1 MLEDVKINVKIKLS
15 VLWLFVVG
23 SLLAGS
29 VIFFMVPGVI
39 DEIRVGEIVGM
50 QATDELLLIMAII
63 YFWIP
68 LVMAVMS
75 ISLKGIAN
83 RWLNIVL
90 GVVYAGFILFELTM
104 NIISDPYPYV
114 ILMDTSAFIAAALI
128 VWYAWK
134 WPKQEA

>member
-1 MLEDVKINVKIKLS
+1 MEDVKIKLS

-29 VIFFMVPGVI
+29 VIFFMVPGVL

-50 QATDELLLIMAII
+50 EATHELLLMMAII

-75 ISLKGIAN
+75 ISLKGIVN
-83 RWLNIVL
+83 RWSNVVL
-90 GVVYAGFILFELTM
+90 GIVYAGFILFELTM
-104 NIISDPYPYV
+104 NVISDPYPYV
-114 ILMDTSAFIAAALI
+114 ILMDTSAFLAAASI
-128 VWYAWK
+128 VWLAWK
-134 WPKQEA
+134 WPNHEA